1 MNSFD
6 IHPEHFKNKSVTFY
20 YKGTAHPVVYDV
32 PDFDIYMMKMAN
44 EMIVDGIKI
53 GESIEEQKIHY
64 KEQLDYWEKTICEQ
78 ASGGEIT
85 EDVLERVANI
95 LEMSKDSFYNLWCL
109 NICALL
115 KLKVIND
122 DNNNGILCAY
132 III

>member
-6 IHPEHFKNKSVTFY
+6 FQPEHFKNKSVSFY
-20 YKGTAHPVVYDV
+20 YKGTAHPVVVDIPDLDV
-32 PDFDIYMMKMAN
+32 YMMKMAN
-44 EMIVDGIKI
+44 KMIVDGMKC
-53 GESIEEQKIHY
+53 GDSIEKQKIYY
-64 KEQLDYWEKTICEQ
+64 KEQLDYWEKTIYEQ

-95 LEMSKDSFYNLWCL
+95 LKISKDSFYNMWCL

-122 DNNNGILCAY
+122 DNNNGILCVRMV
-132 III
+132 

>member
-6 IHPEHFKNKSVTFY
+6 FHPEHFKNKSVSFY
-20 YKGTAHPVVYDV
+20 YKGTAHPVVVDIPDLDV
-32 PDFDIYMMKMAN
+32 YMMKMAN
-44 EMIVDGIKI
+44 KMIVDGMKC
-53 GESIEEQKIHY
+53 GDSIEKQKIYY
-64 KEQLDYWEKTICEQ
+64 KEQLDYWEKTIYEQ

-95 LEMSKDSFYNLWCL
+95 LKISKDSFYNMWCL

-122 DNNNGILCAY
+122 DNNNGILCVRMV
-132 III
+132 